1 MFQRDAVC
9 RSDDKPFWA
18 RTFSWHDPVH
28 YWKAGPGVIMT
39 VEKQNINLSPLKFGF
54 NMVMM

>member
-1 MFQRDAVC
+1 MNPA
-9 RSDDKPFWA
+9 PFCFSTDWV
-18 RTFSWHDPVH
+18 FSWQDPVH

-39 VEKQNINLSPLKFGF
+39 VEKQNINLSPLKFEF